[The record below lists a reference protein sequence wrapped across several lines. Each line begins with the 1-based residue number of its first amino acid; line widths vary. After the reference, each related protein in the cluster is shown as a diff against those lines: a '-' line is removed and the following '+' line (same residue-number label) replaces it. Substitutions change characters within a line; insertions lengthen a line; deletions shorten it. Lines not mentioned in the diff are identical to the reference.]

1 MEMSI
6 LDSTKKILGL
16 GPEYTP
22 FDLDIITHI
31 NSVFSILN
39 QMGIGNPNGFFIDGD
54 QETWYD
60 YAGVTIDPQTG
71 VIWDNAFISENML
84 SMIRTYV
91 FLKVRLLFD
100 PPNTS
105 FLIEAMNNQI
115 SEYEWRLST
124 FREMALAEQ
133 EAL

>member
-16 GPEYTP
+16 GSEYSA

-39 QMGIGNPNGFFIDGD
+39 QMGIGDPSGFFIDD
-54 QETWYD
+54 DSETWYE
-60 YAGVTIDPQTG
+60 YAGVTVDPEDGPDWTEA
-71 VIWDNAFISENML
+71 IMSEYML
-84 SMIRTYV
+84 SMVRTYV
-91 FLKVRLLFD
+91 FLKVRLIFD